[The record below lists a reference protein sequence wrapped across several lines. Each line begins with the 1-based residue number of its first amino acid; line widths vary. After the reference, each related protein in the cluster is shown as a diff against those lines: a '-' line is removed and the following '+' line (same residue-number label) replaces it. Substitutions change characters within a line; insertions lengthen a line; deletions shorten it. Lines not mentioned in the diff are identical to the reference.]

1 MRAMVPPAI
10 RRQILEARRE
20 ALKARFAQIRGIG
33 AGIMNMSPLSNM
45 DTKKT
50 LQKMPEAIP
59 AANFDDAQAAHS
71 LATHAKRFEQHQ
83 FLLGLH
89 CFWIKSRIGH
99 GEFGPWLQKHAPEL
113 CRLNE
118 NETPKPKSQLS
129 TAMKFCTEA
138 AEKGGFTIGQL
149 LQNLDKTQIPGGR
162 EFALH
167 GETLLLTDGELPPEA
182 AALKEQLL
190 KGIQLQLDFENGL
203 KGAKAAGGPAKK
215 LTPTEQHAE
224 LVKNLDAQA
233 MAAIGGLEILLAMK
247 DVDFVLLEPVK
258 RTALDGLCK
267 QMRAKVKKF
276 RKQK

>member
-89 CFWIKSRIGH
+89 CFWIKSRIPY
-99 GEFGPWLQKHAPEL
+99 GEFGPWLKKHLPDL
-113 CRLNE
+113 CR
-118 NETPKPKSQLS
+118 TDGDCPKPKRALS
-129 TAMKFCTEA
+129 EAMKFCTDA
-138 AEKGGFTIGQL
+138 AERAGFTIGGL
-149 LQNLDKTQIPGGR
+149 LENLDKIQFPTKVGNCH
-162 EFALH
+162 A
-167 GETLLLTDGELPPEA
+167 GETLLLTDGELPEEA

-190 KGIQLQLDFENGL
+190 KGIQLQLDFENGE
-203 KGAKAAGGPAKK
+203 KAARAAGGTAKK

-247 DVDFVLLEPVK
+247 DVDFVLVEPVK
-258 RTALDGLCK
+258 RNALDGLCK